1 MIADMRATAVLV
13 LLVSVMVAQSVR
25 NGAGSPN
32 DWEDRDQY
40 LALEE
45 GPVPGILPGLLPKPE
60 LQSGKAMIAG
70 ASNPFAVHAG
80 LEVLKRGG
88 SAADAVLTTALTQ
101 IALNAG
107 ATVSYAGILTAVY
120 YDVKSGKVYSLN
132 ASWNRP
138 RNETDP
144 LSIPSQGT
152 ASGRSALVPGFMAG
166 VQALHE
172 RFGRRPFAEL
182 FEPAIWLAE
191 HGFPL
196 PRVVAAWRHSQA
208 TSIERLEETRR
219 VFQKEDG
226 SYYNDGDNFRQ
237 PELAGTL
244 RQIANQGATYFYE
257 REWAHHFVDAVR
269 REGGKVTLE
278 DLGSYRVVWSEPT
291 RAIYHGFEVT
301 SLGAPSLGG
310 SETLSGLLLWEHA
323 NMSKRG
329 DYSHSADALYALI
342 QIAKLE
348 ASLSL
353 NSEDDLRKVFPG
365 LDLSASARLSPATTN
380 RLATILRNK
389 NWFTNL
395 LRGKPALP
403 PNHSS
408 SVVAVDDQ
416 GNVAALLH
424 SCNCGLWGTTGL
436 FVDGISIPDPAAF
449 QQAAV
454 ARTEPGGRL
463 PDSTNP
469 VIVLKDN
476 RPVLA
481 SSAVGSGL
489 QEVTLQ
495 NLINV
500 LDLGLDPQAAVNRPN
515 FLGPF
520 LGITTN
526 GSPKPELTEE
536 VLDRGFPP
544 SVVKGLK
551 RRGQDVYAGLDGG
564 AQSGYWIGIQ
574 IDPKGKA
581 LWGGATRRLNSF
593 VEGY

>member
-32 DWEDRDQY
+32 GWEDWDQY

-120 YDVKSGKVYSLN
+120 YDAKSGKVYSLN

-138 RNETDP
+138 RNEADP

-226 SYYNDGDNFRQ
+226 SYYNDGDDFRQ

-278 DLGSYRVVWSEPT
+278 DLASYRVVWSEPT

-310 SETLSGLLLWEHA
+310 LETLSGLLLWEHA

-329 DYSHSADALYALI
+329 DYSQSADALYALI

-353 NSEDDLRKVFPG
+353 NS
-365 LDLSASARLSPATTN
+365 
-380 RLATILRNK
+380 
-389 NWFTNL
+389 
-395 LRGKPALP
+395 
-403 PNHSS
+403 
-408 SVVAVDDQ
+408 
-416 GNVAALLH
+416 
-424 SCNCGLWGTTGL
+424 
-436 FVDGISIPDPAAF
+436 
-449 QQAAV
+449 
-454 ARTEPGGRL
+454 
-463 PDSTNP
+463 
-469 VIVLKDN
+469 
-476 RPVLA
+476 A
-481 SSAVGSGL
+481 SSAEFVGEFGRI
-489 QEVTLQ
+489 Q
-495 NLINV
+495 
-500 LDLGLDPQAAVNRPN
+500 
-515 FLGPF
+515 
-520 LGITTN
+520 
-526 GSPKPELTEE
+526 
-536 VLDRGFPP
+536 RG
-544 SVVKGLK
+544 
-551 RRGQDVYAGLDGG
+551 
-564 AQSGYWIGIQ
+564 
-574 IDPKGKA
+574 
-581 LWGGATRRLNSF
+581 N
-593 VEGY
+593 